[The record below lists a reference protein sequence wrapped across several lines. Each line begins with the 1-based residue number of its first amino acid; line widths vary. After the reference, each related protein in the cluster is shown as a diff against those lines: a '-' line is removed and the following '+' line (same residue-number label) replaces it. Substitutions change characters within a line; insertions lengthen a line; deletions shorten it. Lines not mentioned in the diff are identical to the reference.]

1 MPILDLNEKNLAYHS
16 DRIRALGP
24 DKARL
29 WGKMT
34 PSLMLCHLRRTIDIS
49 LDKVPG
55 MGKPLVPKGLRWLL
69 RLLFFEWFTTWPKGK
84 IKAPD
89 IVVPTTA
96 GEFDEEKR
104 LLLAA
109 MEEFVREAAANP
121 GRIGVNPGMGPVS
134 LAYWR
139 HVHGVHMNHHYRQ
152 FGLV

>member
-16 DRIRALGP
+16 DRMRTLGP
-24 DKARL
+24 DQARL
-29 WGKMT
+29 RGKMT
-34 PSLMLCHLRRTIDIS
+34 PSLMLYHLRRTIDIS
-49 LDKVPG
+49 LGKIPG
-55 MGKPLVPKGLRWLL
+55 VGKPVVPLGLRWLF
-69 RLLFFEWFTTWPKGK
+69 RLVFFEWFTTWPMGK

-96 GEFDEEKR
+96 GEFEEEKR

-121 GRIGVNPGMGPVS
+121 ARMTVNTGLGPLS

-139 HVHGVHMNHHYRQ
+139 HAHGVHMNHHYRQ